1 MNLNREIKR
10 AGGECWFWYMLWKKL
25 RMRRMV
31 SVLLFAY
38 GNQK

>member
-10 AGGECWFWYMLWKKL
+10 AGGECWYMLWKKL